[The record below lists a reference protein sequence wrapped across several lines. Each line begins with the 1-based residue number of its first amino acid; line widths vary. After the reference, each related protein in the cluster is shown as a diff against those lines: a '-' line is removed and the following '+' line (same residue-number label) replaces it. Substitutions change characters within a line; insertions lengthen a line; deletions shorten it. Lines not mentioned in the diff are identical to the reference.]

1 MANYLCSV
9 RTNYFHVKDEDKFR
23 EMMSQVYGCEDS
35 VDLWQETDN
44 EGKTVFGFG
53 CYGGISGVINA
64 KEDENEDVD
73 ETAFDEFISGLQKCV
88 ADDDAI
94 IIELKAGATAEQAI
108 EQIKDRQYA
117 LRFAGKIGEKP
128 EYTGRI
134 LAVGIAYAKGDTGKK
149 HSCRVEVL
157 RERL

>member
-94 IIELKAGATAEQAI
+94 IIFEVGNEKLRYLVGSATVITSKSIEYLNIQQLAI
-108 EQIKDRQYA
+108 QLAQGLLDNDDWQTSC
-117 LRFAGKIGEKP
+117 
-128 EYTGRI
+128 EY
-134 LAVGIAYAKGDTGKK
+134 
-149 HSCRVEVL
+149 
-157 RERL
+157 

>member
-23 EMMSQVYGCEDS
+23 EMMSQVYGCADS
-35 VDLWQETDN
+35 VDLWQETAN

-94 IIELKAGATAEQAI
+94 IIFEVGNEKLRYLVGSATVITSKSIEYLNIQQLAI
-108 EQIKDRQYA
+108 QLAQGLLDNDDWQTSC
-117 LRFAGKIGEKP
+117 
-128 EYTGRI
+128 EY
-134 LAVGIAYAKGDTGKK
+134 
-149 HSCRVEVL
+149 
-157 RERL
+157 